1 MCLGSVV
8 ALEDGPVSHYILYGP
23 MSYYIFY
30 GPVSHCILYIICM
43 YRKLIN
49 ELLRMIMMN

>member
-30 GPVSHCILYIICM
+30 GPEVD
-43 YRKLIN
+43 
-49 ELLRMIMMN
+49 